1 VIELTPLARPYAKAL
16 FASAVESNNLDEMAD
31 ELRTMATASQTDGV
45 KNTIENPA
53 LSRKEVVDIL
63 TNLFEESSSDT
74 SKKLIEILA
83 ENKRLNLLEPIYSI
97 YQTLLEKH
105 KEQNSIQVFVAV
117 EPGNAAKDSIEKKLR
132 STYGKDANIYFS
144 KDPKMM
150 GGLSIK
156 IGDETLDLS
165 IRGKVNKLVNQ
176 LNF

>member
-1 VIELTPLARPYAKAL
+1 MIELTPLARPYAKAL
-16 FASAVESNNLDEMAD
+16 FASALESNNLDEMAN
-31 ELRTMATASQTDGV
+31 ELKIIATASKTDGI

-53 LSRKEVVDIL
+53 LSRKDVVDIL
-63 TNLFEESSSDT
+63 IKLFEESASNT
-74 SKKLIEILA
+74 SKKLIEVLA

-97 YQTLLEKH
+97 YQALLEKH
-105 KEQNSIQVFVAV
+105 KEQNSIQVFIAV
-117 EPGNAAKDSIEKKLR
+117 EPGNEAKESIEEKLR
-132 STYGKDANIYFS
+132 LTYGKDANIYFS

>member
-16 FASAVESNNLDEMAD
+16 FASALDSNNLDKMAD
-31 ELRTMATASQTDGV
+31 ELRTMATASKTDGV

-53 LSRKEVVDIL
+53 LSRKDVVDIL
-63 TNLFEESSSDT
+63 NNLFVESSSDT

-83 ENKRLNLLEPIYSI
+83 ENKRLNLLEPIYTI

-117 EPGNAAKDSIEKKLR
+117 EPSNDAKDNIEKKLR

>member
-1 VIELTPLARPYAKAL
+1 MIELTPLARPYAKAL

-53 LSRKEVVDIL
+53 LSRKELVDIL

-117 EPGNAAKDSIEKKLR
+117 EPGNEAKDSIEKKLR

>member
-1 VIELTPLARPYAKAL
+1 MIELTPLARPYAKAL

-63 TNLFEESSSDT
+63 TKLFEESSSDT

-105 KEQNSIQVFVAV
+105 KEQKSIQVFVAV
-117 EPGNAAKDSIEKKLR
+117 EPGNEAKDSIEKKLR
-132 STYGKDANIYFS
+132 SAYGKDANIYFS

>member
-16 FASAVESNNLDEMAD
+16 FASAVESNNLDEMAN
-31 ELRTMATASQTDGV
+31 ELKIMATASQTDGV

-117 EPGNAAKDSIEKKLR
+117 EPGNEAKDSIEKKLR

>member
-1 VIELTPLARPYAKAL
+1 MIELTPLARPYAKAL
-16 FASAVESNNLDEMAD
+16 FASAVESNNLDEMAE
-31 ELRTMATASQTDGV
+31 ELKIMAAASQTEGV
-45 KNTIENPA
+45 KNTIENPS
-53 LSRKEVVDIL
+53 LSRKEVVEIL
-63 TNLFEESSSDT
+63 VKLFEESTSDT
-74 SKKLIEILA
+74 PTKLIEILA

-97 YQTLLEKH
+97 YQSLLEKH
-105 KEQNSIQVFVAV
+105 KEQNSIQVYVAV
-117 EPGNAAKDSIEKKLR
+117 EPGEEAKNNIEKKLR

>member
-1 VIELTPLARPYAKAL
+1 MIELTPLARPYAKAL
-16 FASAVESNNLDEMAD
+16 FASAIESNNLDEMAN
-31 ELRTMATASQTDGV
+31 ELKTMATASQTDGV

-53 LSRKEVVDIL
+53 LSRKEIVDIL
-63 TNLFEESSSDT
+63 TKLFEESSSDA

-105 KEQNSIQVFVAV
+105 KEQKSIQVFVAV
-117 EPGNAAKDSIEKKLR
+117 EPGSEAKDSIEKKLR

>member
-1 VIELTPLARPYAKAL
+1 MIELTPLARPYAKAL

-31 ELRTMATASQTDGV
+31 ELRTMAAASQTDGV

-63 TNLFEESSSDT
+63 TNLFEESSSNA

-83 ENKRLNLLEPIYSI
+83 ENKRLNLLEPIHSI

-117 EPGNAAKDSIEKKLR
+117 EPGNEAKDSIEKKLR

>member
-1 VIELTPLARPYAKAL
+1 MIELTPLARPYAKAL
-16 FASAVESNNLDEMAD
+16 FASAMESNNLDEMAN
-31 ELRTMATASQTDGV
+31 ELKIIATASKTDGV

-53 LSRKEVVDIL
+53 LSRKDVVDIL
-63 TNLFEESSSDT
+63 IKLFEESASNT
-74 SKKLIEILA
+74 SEKLIEVLA

-97 YQTLLEKH
+97 YQALLEKH

-117 EPGNAAKDSIEKKLR
+117 EPGNEAKESIEEKLR
-132 STYGKDANIYFS
+132 LTYGKDANIYFS

>member
-1 VIELTPLARPYAKAL
+1 MIELTPLARPYAKAL
-16 FASAVESNNLDEMAD
+16 FASAVESNNLDEMAN
-31 ELRTMATASQTDGV
+31 ELKIMATASQTDGV

-63 TNLFEESSSDT
+63 TNLFEESSSNT

-117 EPGNAAKDSIEKKLR
+117 EPSNEAKDSIEKKLR

>member
-1 VIELTPLARPYAKAL
+1 MIELTPLARPYAKAL
-16 FASAVESNNLDEMAD
+16 FASAVESNNLDEMAN

-45 KNTIENPA
+45 KKTIENPG

-83 ENKRLNLLEPIYSI
+83 ENKRLNLLEPIYLI

-117 EPGNAAKDSIEKKLR
+117 EPGNEAKESIEKKLR

>member
-1 VIELTPLARPYAKAL
+1 MIELTPLARPYAKAL
-16 FASAVESNNLDEMAD
+16 FASALDSDNLDKMAD
-31 ELRTMATASQTDGV
+31 ELRTMATASKTDGV

-53 LSRKEVVDIL
+53 LSRKDVVDIL
-63 TNLFEESSSDT
+63 NNLFVESSSDT

-83 ENKRLNLLEPIYSI
+83 ENKRLNLLEPIYTI

-117 EPGNAAKDSIEKKLR
+117 EPSNDAKDNIEKKLR

>member
-1 VIELTPLARPYAKAL
+1 MIELTPLARPYAKAL

-63 TNLFEESSSDT
+63 TNLFEESSSNT

-97 YQTLLEKH
+97 YQNLLEKH

-117 EPGNAAKDSIEKKLR
+117 EPGNEAKDSIEKKLR

>member
-117 EPGNAAKDSIEKKLR
+117 EPGNEAKDSIEKKLR

>member
-1 VIELTPLARPYAKAL
+1 MIELTPLARPYAKAL

-63 TNLFEESSSDT
+63 TNLFEESSSDA

-97 YQTLLEKH
+97 DQNLLEKH

-117 EPGNAAKDSIEKKLR
+117 EPGNEAKDSIEKKLR